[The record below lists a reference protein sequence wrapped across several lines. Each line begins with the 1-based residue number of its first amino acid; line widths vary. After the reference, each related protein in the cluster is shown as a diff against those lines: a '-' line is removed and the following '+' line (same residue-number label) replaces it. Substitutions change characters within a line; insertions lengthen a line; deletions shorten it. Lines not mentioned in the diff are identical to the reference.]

1 MPRQGKDRI
10 LLISSPPKGKERPSF
25 PSSDDR
31 QARREG
37 RGRARERKISEGSH
51 ALIAQARVY
60 ISPSGLRVK
69 APKRSVCC
77 ATAPQARR
85 EGRGRAREREISEGS
100 HALIAQATVY
110 ISPSG
115 LRVKAPKRSVCH
127 ATAPQAR
134 REGGGRA
141 REREISEGSR
151 VLIAQAIVYI
161 SPSGLRVKAPK
172 RSVHG
177 RVRTLS
183 AEPKKTE
190 PVVGSVSF
198 VRKMMEGSSLTG
210 GRIVWLSPIGRV
222 ALSCK

>member
-37 RGRARERKISEGSH
+37 RGRARER
-51 ALIAQARVY
+51 
-60 ISPSGLRVK
+60 
-69 APKRSVCC
+69 
-77 ATAPQARR
+77 
-85 EGRGRAREREISEGS
+85 EISEGS
-100 HALIAQATVY
+100 HA
-110 ISPSG
+110 
-115 LRVKAPKRSVCH
+115 
-127 ATAPQAR
+127 
-134 REGGGRA
+134 
-141 REREISEGSR
+141 
-151 VLIAQAIVYI
+151 LIAQAIVYI
-161 SPSGLRVKAPK
+161 SPSGLRVRAPK
-172 RSVHG
+172 RSAHG

-183 AEPKKTE
+183 AEQKKTE